1 MDIVNRRLAEIT
13 PYENNPRFNDEA
25 VDAVAASIQEFGFKV
40 PIVLDS
46 EGVIVAGH
54 KPYEVVGHVLD
65 PDILEKKESFRTNM
79 AACDVPCRMTAPNI
93 FMEQVEARR
102 PNACFI

>member
-1 MDIVNRRLAEIT
+1 MDIVNRRLTDIH

-46 EGVIVAGH
+46 CPQA
-54 KPYEVVGHVLD
+54 PVGGGPL
-65 PDILEKKESFRTNM
+65 RGG
-79 AACDVPCRMTAPNI
+79 
-93 FMEQVEARR
+93 
-102 PNACFI
+102 